1 MLVLGIILILIG
13 VVWGYWSGK
22 NSALPPG
29 YRPPVFS
36 TQLSGCMML
45 FIPFVLIVLGIYIIA
60 TL

>member
-13 VVWGYWSGK
+13 LVGGYWSGK

-29 YRPPVFS
+29 DRPLIFS
-36 TQLSGCMML
+36 TELSGCMML
-45 FIPFVLIVLGIYIIA
+45 FIPFALIVLGIYILA